1 MKVTNKQPMLLSDD
15 IGFLVRLFQYVEINQ
30 NFYTMVENFEFL
42 LSLNNI
48 TVRTIYGDAVV

>member
-1 MKVTNKQPMLLSDD
+1 MKVKSKQPMLSDD
-15 IGFLVRLFQYVEINQ
+15 LGFLVRLFQYVEINQ